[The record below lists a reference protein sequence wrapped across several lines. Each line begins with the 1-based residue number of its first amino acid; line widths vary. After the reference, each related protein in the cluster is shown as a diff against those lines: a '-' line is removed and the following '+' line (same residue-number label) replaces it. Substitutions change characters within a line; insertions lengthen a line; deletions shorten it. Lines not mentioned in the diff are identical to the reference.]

1 MNTRFIWSITF
12 GLFLFVGTCA
22 DVAGAR
28 QQATNDNVAEAHIAL
43 NEGVQAYRK
52 GQFDIAIQDFKKAKE
67 LDHSLVNASLYLAT
81 AYSAQFIP
89 GDTSASNLQN
99 GSLALEEF
107 KEILTEHPDN
117 VSAIDGAGSILYNL
131 AGTPFNTEKMEESK
145 SFHKRHVELRPQDP
159 ETYYW
164 IGVIDW
170 TLAFHGNHEMR
181 EAYNKTASHPVENRE
196 PMPPE
201 LSILFAQK
209 YGETVTEGMKNFER
223 AIELRPA
230 YGDAMAYLNLMYRQK
245 ADMEVSTAARE
256 KDIKTADD
264 LVDQVKAI
272 IKAKQSTE
280 APR

>member
-1 MNTRFIWSITF
+1 VNTRFVWSITF
-12 GLFLFVGTCA
+12 GLFLFVATCA
-22 DVAGAR
+22 DAAGAR
-28 QQATNDNVAEAHIAL
+28 EQATNDNVAEARIAL

-52 GQFDIAIQDFKKAKE
+52 GQIDIAIQDFKKAKD
-67 LDHSLVNASLYLAT
+67 LDHSMVNASLYLAT
-81 AYSAQFIP
+81 AYSAQFVP

-99 GSLALEEF
+99 GNLALEEF
-107 KEILTEHPDN
+107 KEILTAHPDN
-117 VSAIDGAGSILYNL
+117 VSAIDGTGSILYNL

-145 SFHKRHVELRPQDP
+145 SFHQRHVDLRPQDP
-159 ETYYW
+159 EPYYW

-170 TLAFHGNHEMR
+170 TLAFHGNREMR
-181 EAYNKTASHPVENRE
+181 DAYNKTLTHPIKYQE

-201 LSILFAQK
+201 LATLFAQK
-209 YGETVTEGMKNFER
+209 YGDTVAEGMRNLEQ

-245 ADMEVSTAARE
+245 ADMEVSTVARE

>member
-1 MNTRFIWSITF
+1 MNIRFIWSITF
-12 GLFLFVGTCA
+12 GLFLLVGTRA
-22 DVAGAR
+22 GAGAR

-43 NEGVQAYRK
+43 NEGIQAYRK
-52 GQFDIAIQDFKKAKE
+52 DQIDLAIQDFKKAKE

-99 GSLALEEF
+99 GGLAVEEF

-117 VSAIDGAGSILYNL
+117 VSAIDGVGAMLYNL
-131 AGTPFNTEKMEESK
+131 AGTPFNAEKMEESK
-145 SFHKRHVELRPQDP
+145 SFHKRHVDLRPQDP
-159 ETYYW
+159 EPYYW

-170 TLAFHGNHEMR
+170 SLAYRGNRAMR
-181 EAYNKTASHPVENRE
+181 ETYNKTASHPVKYQE
-196 PMPPE
+196 PMPPG
-201 LSILFAQK
+201 LSIVFEQK
-209 YGETVTEGMKNFER
+209 YGKTVTEGMKNFEQ

-230 YGDAMAYLNLMYRQK
+230 YSDAMAYLNLMYRQK

-256 KDIKTADD
+256 KDIKTADE
-264 LVDQVKAI
+264 LVDQAKAI
-272 IKAKQSTE
+272 INAKQSTE